1 MVCLPV
7 VARPSTGICGN
18 PEAEFTVIPLSHK
31 NPPARRPSPSWNLG
45 PVQRCFPIA
54 STYLVNSSGRM
65 YQDPLN
71 PTGMLNSVKSEEV
84 KKANNRLRNG
94 PWMWLEA
101 SKGWMNLHF
110 KKPAGACNSAYLI
123 AKLAIHLPMLSL
135 PSG

>member
-7 VARPSTGICGN
+7 VAHPSTGIRGN
-18 PEAEFTVIPLSHK
+18 PEAEFTVNPLSHK
-31 NPPARRPSPSWNLG
+31 NPPACCPSPSWNLG

-71 PTGMLNSVKSEEV
+71 PAGMLNSVKSQE
-84 KKANNRLRNG
+84 KANNRLRDG

-110 KKPAGACNSAYLI
+110 KKPAGGYNSSYLI
-123 AKLAIHLPMLSL
+123 SKLAIHCL
-135 PSG
+135 